1 MPGLWGLGG
10 GGIFVTNFI
19 SQKVKVSSSVYLNTC
34 KYYVCD
40 IKHETKVM
48 RLHKIRVEKI
58 SLFHLKKCAV
68 NYF

>member
-1 MPGLWGLGG
+1 MTKFYFTKSQS
-10 GGIFVTNFI
+10 FVEY
-19 SQKVKVSSSVYLNTC
+19 SP
-34 KYYVCD
+34 KYMLIQCLR

-58 SLFHLKKCAV
+58 SLFRLKKCAV